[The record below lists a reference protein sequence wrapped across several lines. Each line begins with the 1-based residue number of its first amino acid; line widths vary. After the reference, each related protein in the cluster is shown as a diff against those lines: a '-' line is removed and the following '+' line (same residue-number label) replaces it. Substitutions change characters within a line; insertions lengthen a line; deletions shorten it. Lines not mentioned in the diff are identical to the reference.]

1 MPKSKHRKKHQER
14 LNSYKSTKKKEQEVL
29 KKKMIDNYIKMQ
41 QEILANKEE
50 HTSTEEVAGPDININ
65 ELNEIVDWEPGVEVE
80 SVDVDIDTN
89 IDFNVEINDNNN

>member
-1 MPKSKHRKKHQER
+1 MPKSKHRESHSIKLSK
-14 LNSYKSTKKKEQEVL
+14 YKVDKKKEQEVL

-65 ELNEIVDWEPGVEVE
+65 ELNEIVDWEPGVEVVE
-80 SVDVDIDTN
+80 SVDVDTN

>member
-1 MPKSKHRKKHQER
+1 MPKSKHRKSHSIK
-14 LNSYKSTKKKEQEVL
+14 LSKYKVDKKKEQEVL

-65 ELNEIVDWEPGVEVE
+65 ELNEIVDWEPGVEVVE
-80 SVDVDIDTN
+80 SVDVDTN